1 MDEKKRGLHYGYKPN
16 RISLYL
22 LMIDTGRIDELRNTL
37 YDDMEK
43 FRLTEKEM
51 KELDG

>member
-1 MDEKKRGLHYGYKPN
+1 MDKNKRGLHYGYKPN

-22 LMIDTGRIDELRNTL
+22 LMIDTGRIDELRNIL

-43 FRLTEKEM
+43 HRINED
-51 KELDG
+51 ELRKLNE